1 VLRPV
6 FLFFIL
12 KDCIMSIRR
21 SVRWT
26 RPGFTLIELLVVIAI
41 IAVLIG
47 LLLPAVQAAREAARR
62 AQCVN
67 NLKQLGLA
75 MHNYADVN
83 GSFPMGDS
91 FGHYGPGSWVRQNA
105 GPFLSMSQFFE
116 QGNVYNTFNNQV
128 FLYVAAN
135 STVNSFGLS
144 ILWCPSDGDVVGKRW
159 PGGPGDG
166 WDDSPIPMCFTSYGG
181 NYGPLFYTAGR
192 NIPQDLIGLN
202 QGTFEHAGRPTNTF
216 GVTVNAPTG
225 KIVTLGMITD
235 GTSNTVLA
243 GEKSYSKL
251 AKDNFNSAGVNEWWG
266 PNWWTA
272 GTLGDGG
279 YSALF
284 PPNYFKTRAASKSVP
299 QRFPSG
305 DNYSCTSSSN
315 HPGGCNFAMCDGSVR
330 FMKDTVNSWNPNLI
344 VYGGNSVAYTG
355 TGGQLPLNGVYQALH
370 TRSGGEVISADSF

>member
-1 VLRPV
+1 M
-6 FLFFIL
+6 
-12 KDCIMSIRR
+12 KTRR
-21 SVRWT
+21 SVPWA

-75 MHNYADVN
+75 FHNYSDTN

-91 FGHYGPGSWVRQNA
+91 FGLHSGGWVRQNA

-128 FLYVAAN
+128 FIYVAAN
-135 STVNSFGLS
+135 STVNGFGLG
-144 ILWCPSDGDVVGKRW
+144 ILWCPSDGDVIGKRY
-159 PGGPGDG
+159 GGNPGDG
-166 WDDSPIPMCFTSYGG
+166 WDDSPIPMTFTSYGG

-192 NIPQDLIGLN
+192 GISADLNGRN
-202 QGTFEHAGRPTNTF
+202 QGAFEHAGRPANTYGLTSG
-216 GVTVNAPTG
+216 GVASTPPG
-225 KIVTLGMITD
+225 KVVTLNMITD

-251 AKDNFNSAGVNEWWG
+251 AKDNFNSKGVNEWWA

-272 GTLGDGG
+272 GTIGDGG

-284 PPNYFKTRAASKSVP
+284 PPNFFKTRTAAKTFDP
-299 QRFPSG
+299 KFPAG
-305 DNYSCTSSSN
+305 DSYSCTSSSF
-315 HPGGCNFAMCDGSVR
+315 HPGGCNFAFCDGSVR
-330 FMKDTVNSWNPNLI
+330 FLKDTINSWNPNLI
-344 VYGGNSVAYTG
+344 QFANPVYSGVGGV
-355 TGGQLPLNGVYQALH
+355 LPNNGVYQAIH
-370 TRSGGEVISADSF
+370 TRSGGEVVSADSF